1 MDMMTITQL
10 AQQTDLAPPTVR
22 RYLDDFILY
31 VPSVRVDGTIGF
43 PPEAI
48 TVITTI
54 HRLTE
59 RGHSHSEIMAKL
71 DATYPITVISAQPL
85 AEGESIPSS
94 IPAITSLLH
103 AVDQR
108 YGALVRE
115 IEQIRGEVE
124 TLAREEPLA
133 HVPGELAQIR
143 QVISL
148 LAKRVA
154 ETKSTSLPEMTA
166 LQLELAELRATVR
179 DHLASAPSLDTVAS
193 LKMEVTLLKQQLA
206 EMRSERNQLLTLMT
220 NVQETVQHLRQE
232 RLEAQ
237 EAMSS
242 LPTPTQL
249 FSLSGAVKPGA
260 SSPRNDTD
268 IPTPGGRTRR
278 RLGHTTAR

>member
-54 HRLTE
+54 HDLTQ
-59 RGHSHSEIMAKL
+59 RGHSHTEIVAKL

-85 AEGESIPSS
+85 GNGESIPSS
-94 IPAITSLLH
+94 IPAITSLLQ

-108 YGALVRE
+108 YSALVGE
-115 IEQIRGEVE
+115 ISQIRAEVE
-124 TLAREEPLA
+124 INARNEDLADIP
-133 HVPGELAQIR
+133 VELAQIR

-154 ETKSTSLPEMTA
+154 SSKSTSSPELSA
-166 LQLELAELRATVR
+166 LHLELAELRGTVQ
-179 DHLASAPSLDTVAS
+179 DHLTSAPMLDTVAS
-193 LKMEVTLLKQQLA
+193 LKMEITLLKQQLG
-206 EMRSERNQLLTLMT
+206 EMRHERSQMLTLMT
-220 NVQETVQHLRQE
+220 SVQETVQQLRQE
-232 RLEAQ
+232 QAEARD
-237 EAMSS
+237 ALSS
-242 LPTPTQL
+242 LPAPTHL
-249 FSLSGAVKPGA
+249 FSLGASMKSGATGSDA
-260 SSPRNDTD
+260 SSPAS
-268 IPTPGGRTRR
+268 RTRR